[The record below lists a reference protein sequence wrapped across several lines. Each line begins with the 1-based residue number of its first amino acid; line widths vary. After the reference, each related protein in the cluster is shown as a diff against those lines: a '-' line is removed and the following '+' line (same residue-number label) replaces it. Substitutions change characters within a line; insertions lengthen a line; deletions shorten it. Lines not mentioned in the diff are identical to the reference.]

1 MFHIIWKK
9 YSKSEKLSALKGLAS
24 ECMTQAM
31 NLNEKSSMYVYMKNI
46 VRKIT
51 MKLLLPLP
59 SKFWLFHRTINQH
72 ITIGSDDI
80 K

>member
-1 MFHIIWKK
+1 MI
-9 YSKSEKLSALKGLAS
+9 KLTVCLQILAAS

-31 NLNEKSSMYVYMKNI
+31 NLNEKSSVYVYMKNT

-59 SKFWLFHRTINQH
+59 SKFWLFQKTINQH
-72 ITIGSDDI
+72 IMIGSDGI